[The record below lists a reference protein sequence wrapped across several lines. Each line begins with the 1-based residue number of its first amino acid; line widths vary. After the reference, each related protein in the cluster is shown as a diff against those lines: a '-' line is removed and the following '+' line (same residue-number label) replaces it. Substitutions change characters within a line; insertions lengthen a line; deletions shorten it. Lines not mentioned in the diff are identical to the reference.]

1 MTRTERRFRAMGT
14 DCHVV
19 VRVRASGVDARS
31 LADLAE
37 RRVRELE
44 TLWSRFVPTSDTS
57 RLNAAAG
64 DPVEVDPATV
74 ELLRRADAART
85 ATHGW
90 FDPFLGRALVELG
103 YDRTFDDVVGAA
115 PGPATPTPTPT
126 PRRPPIGEPLRGP
139 SPLRLDAAL
148 GTATLTGGAAFD
160 PGGIG
165 KGHAADLVSAELL
178 GAGAV
183 GALVNLGGDLRV
195 RGSNDADSWRIDVRN
210 PFDESLPPVLEVGL
224 VDSGL
229 ATSSPLR
236 RRWRTGDGRAAHHIL
251 DPRDA
256 SPAAIELAAITV
268 VAPDASTAEML
279 TTAVALA
286 GPVHGAA
293 LLSRHG
299 AQAWAVGMDGRTGPV

>member
-1 MTRTERRFRAMGT
+1 VTRTERRFRAMGT

-115 PGPATPTPTPT
+115 PEPATPTPTPT
-126 PRRPPIGEPLRGP
+126 PRRPPIGEPLRSP

-165 KGHAADLVSAELL
+165 KGLAADIVTAESL
-178 GAGAV
+178 AGAAPGV
-183 GALVNLGGDLRV
+183 GMLLNVGGDLRV
-195 RGSNDADSWRIDVRN
+195 GGDPPPNGWEVEVDHLVGPLVR
-210 PFDESLPPVLEVGL
+210 VGL
-224 VDSGL
+224 TSGAL
-229 ATSSPLR
+229 ATSSRLR
-236 RRWRTGDGRAAHHIL
+236 RRWRTSDGRPVHHVV
-251 DPRDA
+251 DPRTRQPTA
-256 SPAAIELAAITV
+256 GPAASVTVLAESAWW
-268 VAPDASTAEML
+268 AE
-279 TTAVALA
+279 ALA
-286 GPVHGAA
+286 TATLVDWSDDGPSDE
-293 LLSRHG
+293 LLG
-299 AQAWAVGMDGRTGPV
+299 MMDG